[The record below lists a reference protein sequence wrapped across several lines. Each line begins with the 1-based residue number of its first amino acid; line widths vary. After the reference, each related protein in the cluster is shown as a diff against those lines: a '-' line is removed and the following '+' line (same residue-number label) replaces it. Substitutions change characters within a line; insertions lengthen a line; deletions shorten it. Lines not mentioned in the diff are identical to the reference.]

1 MTTHD
6 PMPADGA
13 HESRWLAV
21 GHRIGWVVGCWIGV
35 LLLTGAVQVVREQW
49 FDAAVFLV
57 AALAVAFG
65 PEVPH
70 VHTVA
75 RKPLS
80 LAVLAVGAVVA
91 GAGML
96 LVPSHGPVMQ
106 ALVITIGVAAA
117 ALAWDGRAVSAP
129 AAPTAWTPGIRH
141 LAVVW
146 TSIVVAGC
154 VWELTQF
161 SLGLAFPEGAWYSL
175 SELADPF
182 VLTTL
187 GKALFTIAWLASG
200 VWLLRRGGRR

>member
-1 MTTHD
+1 MTTD
-6 PMPADGA
+6 
-13 HESRWLAV
+13 ESRWLAV

-35 LLLTGAVQVVREQW
+35 LLLTGVVQVVRAQW

-65 PEVPH
+65 PVVPH

-75 RKPLS
+75 RAPLP
-80 LAVLAVGAVVA
+80 LAVLAVGAVAV
-91 GAGML
+91 GAAML
-96 LVPSHGPVMQ
+96 LVPSHGPAMK
-106 ALVITIGVAAA
+106 ALVIAVGAGAA
-117 ALAWDGRAVSAP
+117 ALAWDGRSVRSP
-129 AAPTAWTPGIRH
+129 EAPTAWTPGIRW
-141 LAVVW
+141 LAITW
-146 TSIVVAGC
+146 TIVVIAGC

-161 SLGLAFPEGAWYSL
+161 SLGMAYPEGAWYSL

-182 VLTTL
+182 VLTPI

>member
-6 PMPADGA
+6 PAPADGM
-13 HESRWLAV
+13 HESRWVAV

-35 LLLTGAVQVVREQW
+35 LLLTGVVQVVRQQW

-57 AALAVAFG
+57 AAVAVAFG
-65 PEVPH
+65 PVVPH
-70 VHTVA
+70 TRHD
-75 RKPLS
+75 RSPLP
-80 LAVLAVGAVVA
+80 LAVLVVGAVAVGVA
-91 GAGML
+91 ML
-96 LVPSHGPVMQ
+96 LVPSHGPVMK

-117 ALAWDGRAVSAP
+117 ALAWDGWAVRTP
-129 AAPTAWTPGIRH
+129 AAPTAWTPGIRR
-141 LAVVW
+141 LAIVW

-161 SLGLAFPEGAWYSL
+161 SLGLAHPRESWYSL

-182 VLTTL
+182 VLTAL
-187 GKALFTIAWLASG
+187 GKTLFSAAWLASG